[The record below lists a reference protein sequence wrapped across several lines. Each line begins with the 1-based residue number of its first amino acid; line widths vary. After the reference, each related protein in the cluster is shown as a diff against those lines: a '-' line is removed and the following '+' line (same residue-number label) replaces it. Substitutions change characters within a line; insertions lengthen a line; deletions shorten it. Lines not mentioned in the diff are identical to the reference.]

1 MIFGAIYKYL
11 TGANEVSVP
20 VRQAEPIDDWELIE
34 DESTTKVDEPIKVK
48 ESSAKVQR
56 RKNTKKISKFF
67 ALIGRKLCLI
77 SLLITLLVG
86 NTTLLVMLILVLQSE
101 FFLIYVFG

>member
-34 DESTTKVDEPIKVK
+34 DETTTKVDEPIKVK

-56 RKNTKKISKFF
+56 RKNTKKISKFC
-67 ALIGRKLCLI
+67 ALICQKLCLI
-77 SLLITLLVG
+77 SLFINSLVEKNTLLA
-86 NTTLLVMLILVLQSE
+86 M
-101 FFLIYVFG
+101 